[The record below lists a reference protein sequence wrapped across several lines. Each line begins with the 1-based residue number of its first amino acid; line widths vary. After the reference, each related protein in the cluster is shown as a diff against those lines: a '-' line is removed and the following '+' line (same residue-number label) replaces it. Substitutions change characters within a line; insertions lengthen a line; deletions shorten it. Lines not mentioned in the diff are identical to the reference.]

1 MAYQQLTYGDR
12 ISIGVLKQQGN
23 SPTKI
28 AHLIGKDRSSIY
40 REFSRNSTKVGYF
53 PEIAN
58 TLAQDRKSE
67 AAAISRIDEDEKKWI
82 IEKLRLQWSP
92 EQISNRMKL
101 ELGVSISHE
110 WIYQMVYEDRK
121 NGGDLYLHLRW
132 GRKTRKKRGGG
143 RDKRGQIPNRVSIDQ
158 RPQIINDRGRLGDL
172 EGDTIIGSNQGGNLL
187 TLVDRKS
194 RFTLIEKLE
203 NKTAEITSNAIIHI
217 CNSNEFTYKSI
228 TFDNGTEFTDH
239 EKITNETGFPIYFA
253 HPYCSNERGTNENT
267 NGLIRQYFPKK
278 TDFSKVSQNDVK
290 KVQHLINH
298 RPRRVL
304 NFKSAYEIHSGE
316 TLQYFFSNSVT
327 VESL

>member
-12 ISIGVLKQQGN
+12 IRIGVLRQQGN
-23 SPTKI
+23 SPTNI
-28 AHLIGKDRSSIY
+28 AHFIGKDRSSIY
-40 REFSRNSTKVGYF
+40 REFSRNSIKTGYF
-53 PEIAN
+53 PEAAN
-58 TLAQDRKSE
+58 KLAQARKSE
-67 AAAISRIDEDEKKWI
+67 AAAIPKIGEDVKKWI
-82 IEKLRLQWSP
+82 VEKLRLQWSP

-101 ELGVSISHE
+101 ELGVNVSHE

-132 GRKTRKKRGGG
+132 GRKIRKKRGGG
-143 RDKRGQIPNRVSIDQ
+143 RDKRGQIPNRVSIEQ

-194 RFTLIEKLE
+194 RFTIIEKLE
-203 NKTAEITSNAIIHI
+203 NKTADVTGNSVINV
-217 CNSNEFTYKSI
+217 CNSGDFCFNSI
-228 TFDNGTEFTDH
+228 TVDNGTEFTDH
-239 EKITNETGFPIYFA
+239 EKMTNATGVPIYFA

-278 TDFSKVSQNDVK
+278 TDFSKVSQNQVK
-290 KVQHLINH
+290 IVQHLINH

-304 NFKSAYEIHSGE
+304 NFKSAYEVHFGE
-316 TLQYFFSNSVT
+316 TFQYFSST
-327 VESL
+327 